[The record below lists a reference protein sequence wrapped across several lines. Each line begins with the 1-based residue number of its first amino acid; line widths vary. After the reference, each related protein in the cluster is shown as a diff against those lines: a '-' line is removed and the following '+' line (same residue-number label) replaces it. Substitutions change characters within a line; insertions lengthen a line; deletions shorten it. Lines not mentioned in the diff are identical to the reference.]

1 MRASVV
7 GQSLPRIDARAK
19 VTGKAK
25 YPGDFYMEG
34 MLHAKVVW
42 SEHSHAQV
50 LHIDTSEA
58 EACAG
63 VVAVL
68 TYKDVPV
75 NEYGINIM
83 DQPVLVAEG
92 DKVRWVGDRIA
103 IVAAESERIAEA
115 ARKLVEVDYEPLPV
129 VDDPREAMGP
139 DAPLV
144 HEERDTNV
152 LKQFKIRKGDVEA
165 GFARADVIVEG
176 YYVTPYVE
184 HAYLQPEA
192 GLGYID
198 EEGRVTVIAAAQW
211 SHDDL
216 HQTAHMLDLPEDR
229 VREIVPAVGGA
240 FGGREDMYIQHL
252 LALCAYCLQRP
263 VKMVFSREESVCRT
277 GKRHPYYMRYRT
289 GATRDG
295 KLTAMEIELIS
306 DAGAYAST
314 SIPVMANSTSFAAG
328 PYVVPSAKID
338 TYTVYTNNA
347 VTMAMRGFGSTQ
359 PPVAYEQQ
367 MDKLAEALG
376 MDPVEIR
383 MRNLFEDGSI
393 AVTGNPMPPGVGIK
407 ETLRQAALTAGW
419 REENGHWVRP
429 ERCPELVEGRCP
441 DGSLRPFDV
450 LRTRLGSV
458 QATGSPRRVVEGKPA
473 PADGKLYGIGVACAY
488 KNVGYSMGFD
498 DKSTAV
504 VELSL
509 DDSGQVETAVVK
521 IGASEVGQGVHT
533 ALAQIAAETLGIG
546 VERVNISLVDTA
558 DVPDAGSSSASRHV
572 YASGNA
578 VMAACRLAREKWYA
592 ALRAEEGE
600 THVEA
605 RYTFHGRDA
614 RPTTPFDPETGMCD
628 PHISYGYATQIALVE
643 VDAETGEVRVL
654 KLYSAHDVGRAIN
667 PQMIKGQIGGGV
679 HMGEGYALMEEYI
692 QQKGVVKTRKFSE
705 YFIPT
710 VLDMPRELVPIIVEV
725 PDPTGPYGAKGTGE
739 MTTLPTAPAI
749 LSAIH
754 DATGVWIEE
763 LPATAEKVLMGIKK
777 LV

>member
-1 MRASVV
+1 MSVI
-7 GQSLPRIDARAK
+7 GQSLPRIDAQAK
-19 VTGKAK
+19 VTGQAK

-42 SEHSHAQV
+42 SEHPHARV
-50 LHIDTSEA
+50 RRIDTSKA
-58 EACAG
+58 EAFPG

-103 IVAAESERIAEA
+103 IVVAETERIAEA

-129 VDDPREAMGP
+129 VDDAREAMGA

-152 LKQFKIRKGDVEA
+152 LERFKIRKGDVEA
-165 GFARADVIVEG
+165 GFADSDVIVEG

-211 SHDDL
+211 AQDDL
-216 HQTAHMLDLPEDR
+216 HQIAHLLDLPEDR
-229 VREIVPAVGGA
+229 VREIVPAIGGA
-240 FGGREDMYIQHL
+240 FGGREDMFIQHL
-252 LALCAYCLQRP
+252 LALCAYCLRRP

-314 SIPVMANSTSFAAG
+314 STIVMANAVTFAAG
-328 PYVVPSAKID
+328 PYVAPHARID
-338 TYTVYTNNA
+338 GYTAYTNNA
-347 VTMAMRGFGSTQ
+347 VTMAMRGFGATQ
-359 PPVAYEQQ
+359 VAVAYELQ

-376 MDPVEIR
+376 MDPVELR
-383 MRNLFEDGSI
+383 LKNLFEDGSI
-393 AVTGNPMPPGVGIK
+393 AITGNPMPPGVGMK
-407 ETLRQAALTAGW
+407 ETLRQAALAAGW
-419 REENGHWVRP
+419 RKKKEDGHWVRP
-429 ERCPELVEGRCP
+429 EPLPSV
-441 DGSLRPFDV
+441 DNKLRG
-450 LRTRLGSV
+450 L
-458 QATGSPRRVVEGKPA
+458 
-473 PADGKLYGIGVACAY
+473 GVACAY

-498 DKSTAV
+498 DKSTVV

-509 DDSGQVETAVVK
+509 SESGQVERAVVK
-521 IGASEVGQGVHT
+521 IAASEVGQGVHT

-546 VERVNISLVDTA
+546 MERVDIALVDTV
-558 DVPDAGSSSASRHV
+558 DTPDAGSASASRHI
-572 YASGNA
+572 YLSGNA
-578 VMAACRLAREKWYA
+578 VMAACGLAKDKWHT
-592 ALRAEEGE
+592 ALRAEEGQTRIE
-600 THVEA
+600 T
-605 RYTFHGRDA
+605 RYTFHGRHA
-614 RPTTPFDPETGMCD
+614 RPTTALDPETGTCD

-643 VDAETGEVRVL
+643 VDAETGEVAVL
-654 KLYSAHDVGRAIN
+654 KLYSAHDVGRAVN

-679 HMGEGYALMEEYI
+679 HMGQGYALMEEYV
-692 QQKGVVKTRKFSE
+692 QQEGVVKTRKFSE

-710 VLDMPRELVPIIVEV
+710 VLDMPRELVPIIIEA
-725 PDPTGPYGAKGTGE
+725 PDPTGPYGATGVGE

-749 LSAIH
+749 ISAIH

-763 LPATAEKVLMGIKK
+763 LPATAEKVLMGMREK
-777 LV
+777 

>member
-25 YPGDFYMEG
+25 YPDDFYMEG

-42 SEHSHAQV
+42 SEHSHARV

-216 HQTAHMLDLPEDR
+216 HQTAHMLDLAEDR

-429 ERCPELVEGRCP
+429 EM
-441 DGSLRPFDV
+441 
-450 LRTRLGSV
+450 
-458 QATGSPRRVVEGKPA
+458 PA
-473 PADGKLYGIGVACAY
+473 ADGKLYGMGVACAY

-504 VELSL
+504 VELFL
-509 DDSGQVETAVVK
+509 DDSGQAEKAVVK
-521 IGASEVGQGVHT
+521 IAASEVGQGVHT

-600 THVEA
+600 THIEA

-705 YFIPT
+705 YYIPT

-763 LPATAEKVLMGIKK
+763 LPATAEKVLMGMKK

>member
-1 MRASVV
+1 MRASII
-7 GQSLPRIDARAK
+7 GQSLPRIDAQAK
-19 VTGKAK
+19 VTGQAK

-42 SEHSHAQV
+42 SEHPHARV
-50 LHIDTSEA
+50 LRIDTSKA
-58 EACAG
+58 EAYPG

-103 IVAAESERIAEA
+103 IVVAESERIAEA
-115 ARKLVEVDYEPLPV
+115 ARKLVEVDYEQLPV

-139 DAPLV
+139 ALSPVACTEPSRSEGPDGGPLV
-144 HEERDTNV
+144 HEERGTNM
-152 LKQFKIRKGDVEA
+152 LKYFKVRKGDVEA
-165 GFARADVIVEG
+165 GFARADVIVKG
-176 YYVTPYVE
+176 YYITPCVE
-184 HAYLQPEA
+184 HAYLQPDA

-198 EEGRVTVIAAAQW
+198 EEGRVTVVAAVQWAQ
-211 SHDDL
+211 DDL
-216 HQTAHMLDLPEDR
+216 HQLAHLLDLPQDR
-229 VREIVPAVGGA
+229 VREIVPAIGGA
-240 FGGREDMYIQHL
+240 FGGREDMFIQHL
-252 LALCAYCLQRP
+252 LALCAYRLQRP

-277 GKRHPYYMRYRT
+277 GKRHPFYMRYRT

-314 SIPVMANSTSFAAG
+314 STVVMANATSFAAG
-328 PYVVPSAKID
+328 PYVVPNAKID
-338 TYTVYTNNA
+338 SHTVYTNNA
-347 VTMAMRGFGSTQ
+347 VSMAMRGFGSTQ
-359 PPVAYEQQ
+359 PPVAYELQ

-383 MRNLFEDGSI
+383 MKNLFEDGSI

-407 ETLRQAALTAGW
+407 ETLRQAALSAGW
-419 REENGHWVRP
+419 QEENGHWVRP
-429 ERCPELVEGRCP
+429 EM
-441 DGSLRPFDV
+441 
-450 LRTRLGSV
+450 
-458 QATGSPRRVVEGKPA
+458 PA
-473 PADGKLYGIGVACAY
+473 ADGKLYGLGVACAY

-504 VELSL
+504 IELTL
-509 DDSGQVETAVVK
+509 DDSGQVERVVVK
-521 IGASEVGQGVHT
+521 IAASEVGQGVHT
-533 ALAQIAAETLGIG
+533 ALAQIAAEALGIG
-546 VERVNISLVDTA
+546 MERVDIALVDTA
-558 DVPDAGSSSASRHV
+558 ETPDAGSSSASRHV
-572 YASGNA
+572 YMSGNA
-578 VMAACRLAREKWYA
+578 VMAACQLAKDKWHV

-605 RYTFHGRDA
+605 RYTFHGRHA

-643 VDAETGEVRVL
+643 VDAETGEVGVL
-654 KLYSAHDVGRAIN
+654 KLYSAHDVGRAVN

-692 QQKGVVKTRKFSE
+692 QQKGVARTRKFSQ

-710 VLDMPRELVPIIVEV
+710 VLDMPREIVPIIIEV
-725 PDPTGPYGAKGTGE
+725 PDPTGPYGATGVGE

-749 LSAIH
+749 ISAIH

-763 LPATAEKVLMGIKK
+763 LPATAEKVLMGMREK
-777 LV
+777 

>member
-19 VTGKAK
+19 VTGNAK

-42 SEHSHAQV
+42 SEHSHARV

-129 VDDPREAMGP
+129 VDDPQEAMGP

-152 LKQFKIRKGDVEA
+152 LKQFKVRKGDVEA

-176 YYVTPYVE
+176 YYVTPHVE

-240 FGGREDMYIQHL
+240 FGGREDMYIQHV
-252 LALCAYCLQRP
+252 LALCAYRLQRP
-263 VKMVFSREESVCRT
+263 VKMVFSREETVCRT
-277 GKRHPYYMRYRT
+277 GKRHPFYMRYRT

-295 KLTAMEIELIS
+295 KLTALEVELLS

-314 SIPVMANSTSFAAG
+314 STVVMANATSFAAG
-328 PYVVPSAKID
+328 PYVVPNAKID
-338 TYTVYTNNA
+338 GSTVYTNNA
-347 VTMAMRGFGSTQ
+347 VGMAMRGFGAIQ
-359 PPVAYEQQ
+359 AAVAYELQ

-383 MRNLFEDGSI
+383 MKNLFEDGSI

-407 ETLRQAALTAGW
+407 DTLRQAALAAGW
-419 REENGHWVRP
+419 REKDGHWVRP
-429 ERCPELVEGRCP
+429 
-441 DGSLRPFDV
+441 
-450 LRTRLGSV
+450 
-458 QATGSPRRVVEGKPA
+458 AMPA
-473 PADGKLYGIGVACAY
+473 ADGKLRGLGMACAY

-498 DKSTAV
+498 DKSTAM

-509 DDSGQVETAVVK
+509 DDSGQVEKALVK
-521 IGASEVGQGVHT
+521 IGAIEVGQGVHT
-533 ALAQIAAETLGIG
+533 ALVQVAAETLGIG
-546 VERVNISLVDTA
+546 VDRVGIALVDTA
-558 DVPDAGSSSASRHV
+558 GVPDGGSSSASRHV

-600 THVEA
+600 THIEA

-763 LPATAEKVLMGIKK
+763 LPATAEKVLMGMKK

>member
-19 VTGKAK
+19 VTGNAK

-42 SEHSHAQV
+42 SEHSHARV

-92 DKVRWVGDRIA
+92 EKVRWVGDRIA
-103 IVAAESERIAEA
+103 IVAAESERSAEA

-129 VDDPREAMGP
+129 VDDPQEAMGP

-152 LKQFKIRKGDVEA
+152 LKQFKVRKGDVEA

-176 YYVTPYVE
+176 YYVTPHVE

-252 LALCAYCLQRP
+252 LALCAYRLQRP
-263 VKMVFSREESVCRT
+263 VKMVFSREETVCRT
-277 GKRHPYYMRYRT
+277 GKRHPFYMRYRT

-295 KLTAMEIELIS
+295 KLMALEVELLS

-314 SIPVMANSTSFAAG
+314 STVVMANATSFAAG
-328 PYVVPSAKID
+328 PYVVPNAKID
-338 TYTVYTNNA
+338 GSTVYTNNA
-347 VTMAMRGFGSTQ
+347 VGMAMRGFGAIQ
-359 PPVAYEQQ
+359 AAVAYELQ

-383 MRNLFEDGSI
+383 MKNLFEDGSI

-407 ETLRQAALTAGW
+407 DTLRQAALAAGW
-419 REENGHWVRP
+419 REKDGHWVRP
-429 ERCPELVEGRCP
+429 
-441 DGSLRPFDV
+441 
-450 LRTRLGSV
+450 
-458 QATGSPRRVVEGKPA
+458 AMPA
-473 PADGKLYGIGVACAY
+473 ADGKLRGLGVACAY

-498 DKSTAV
+498 DKSTAM

-509 DDSGQVETAVVK
+509 DDSGQVEKALVK
-521 IGASEVGQGVHT
+521 IGAIEVGQGVHT
-533 ALAQIAAETLGIG
+533 ALVQVAAETLGIG
-546 VERVNISLVDTA
+546 VDRVGIALVDTA
-558 DVPDAGSSSASRHV
+558 GVPDGGSSSASRHV

-600 THVEA
+600 THIEA

-763 LPATAEKVLMGIKK
+763 LPATAEKVLMGMKK

>member
-1 MRASVV
+1 VKASVI
-7 GQSLPRIDARAK
+7 GRSLPRIDARAK
-19 VTGKAK
+19 VTGQAK

-42 SEHSHAQV
+42 SEYPHAKV
-50 LHIDTSEA
+50 LRIDTSEA
-58 EACAG
+58 EACPG

-75 NEYGINIM
+75 NEYGINIK
-83 DQPVLVAEG
+83 DQSVLVAPLPLVG
-92 DKVRWVGDRIA
+92 GGQGGGKVRWVGDRIA
-103 IVAAESERIAEA
+103 IVVAESERIAEV

-129 VDDPREAMGP
+129 VDDPREAMRP

-144 HEERDTNV
+144 HEDRGTNV
-152 LKQFKIRKGDVEA
+152 LKQFKVRKGNVEA

-176 YYVTPYVE
+176 YYVTPFVE

-198 EEGRVTVIAAAQW
+198 EEGRVTVIVAAQW
-211 SHDDL
+211 AQDDL
-216 HQTAHMLDLPEDR
+216 HQIAHMLNLPEDR
-229 VREIVPAVGGA
+229 VREIVPAIGGA

-252 LALCAYCLQRP
+252 LALCAYCLRRP

-277 GKRHPYYMRYRT
+277 GKRHPYYMRYKT
-289 GATRDG
+289 AATRDG

-314 SIPVMANSTSFAAG
+314 STVVMANSTSFAAG
-328 PYVVPSAKID
+328 PYVVPNAKID
-338 TYTVYTNNA
+338 SYTVYTNNA

-359 PPVAYEQQ
+359 VPVAYELQ

-383 MRNLFEDGSI
+383 MKNLFEDGSI
-393 AVTGNPMPPGVGIK
+393 AVTGNPMPSGVGIK
-407 ETLRQAALTAGW
+407 ETLRQAALAAGW
-419 REENGHWVRP
+419 RKEDGHWVRP
-429 ERCPELVEGRCP
+429 EM
-441 DGSLRPFDV
+441 
-450 LRTRLGSV
+450 
-458 QATGSPRRVVEGKPA
+458 PA
-473 PADGKLYGIGVACAY
+473 ADGKLYGLGVACAY

-504 VELSL
+504 VELTL
-509 DDSGQVETAVVK
+509 DDTGQVDKALVK
-521 IGASEVGQGVHT
+521 IAASEVGQGVHT
-533 ALAQIAAETLGIG
+533 ALAQIAAETLGVG
-546 VERVNISLVDTA
+546 VEKVEVALVDTTET
-558 DVPDAGSSSASRHV
+558 PDAGSSSASRHV
-572 YASGNA
+572 YLSGNA
-578 VMAACRLAREKWYA
+578 VMAACRLAREKWHT
-592 ALRAEEGE
+592 ALRAEEGK
-600 THVEA
+600 THIEA
-605 RYTFHGRDA
+605 RYTYHGRDA
-614 RPTTPFDPETGMCD
+614 RPTTPFDPETGECD

-643 VDAETGEVRVL
+643 VDAETGEVGVL
-654 KLYSAHDVGRAIN
+654 RLYSAHDVGRAVN

-679 HMGEGYALMEEYI
+679 HMGEGYALMEEYV

-710 VLDMPRELVPIIVEV
+710 VLDMPRELVPLIIEV
-725 PDPTGPYGAKGTGE
+725 PDPTGPYGATGVGE

-763 LPATAEKVLMGIKK
+763 LPATAEKVLMRMKNLEGKDSTS
-777 LV
+777 